1 MAPHVMTAEADRL
14 VSRARVVLL
23 ALDGPLC
30 RLFPPGG
37 EELRQLADDL
47 CGLVARRGGPDAAGQ
62 LPDAPR
68 AGRDPYAVLAAVAEG
83 ADTALA
89 TAVRERVTAA
99 ELQAVPRAVPTP
111 WADPLV
117 RTWAS
122 LGVRTA
128 VVTRHAAEAASR
140 YVAGRGLTEALP
152 RVCGRGTGRR
162 DEFGYTLAG
171 ALASLDATREEA
183 LFVGE
188 TPAHL
193 AAARAAGVPF
203 LGHARSEVRERQLVE
218 AGAQHLVGSLKFV
231 LDALTGT
238 AGRTPVTPC

>member
-1 MAPHVMTAEADRL
+1 MTTEADRL
-14 VSRARVVLL
+14 VSHARVVLL

-37 EELRQLADDL
+37 EEERLLADDL
-47 CGLVARRGGPDAAGQ
+47 TAWLDSTGAGGALPAAV
-62 LPDAPR
+62 R

-83 ADTALA
+83 PDEAVATALRA
-89 TAVRERVTAA
+89 RLTAA
-99 ELQAVPRAVPTP
+99 ELRAVPKASPTP

-128 VVTRHAAEAASR
+128 VVTRHDAAAASG
-140 YVAGRGLTEALP
+140 YVAGRGLTDALP

-162 DEFGYTLAG
+162 GEFRYTLAG
-171 ALASLDATREEA
+171 AVASLGAAREET

-188 TPAHL
+188 IPAHVE
-193 AAARAAGVPF
+193 AARAAGIPF
-203 LGHARSEVRERQLVE
+203 LGHARSAAREASLVE
-218 AGAQHLVGSLKFV
+218 AGARHLVGSLKFV
-231 LDALTGT
+231 LDVLQTSSG
-238 AGRTPVTPC
+238 GPVREQGAPAC

>member
-23 ALDGPLC
+23 ALEGPLC

-37 EELRQLADDL
+37 EERRALADDL
-47 CGLVARRGGPDAAGQ
+47 LGLAARLGGQDAVGR
-62 LPDAPR
+62 LPDAGR
-68 AGRDPYAVLAAVAEG
+68 AGRDPHAVLAAVAEG
-83 ADTALA
+83 PDTALA
-89 TAVRERVTAA
+89 AALRERLTAA
-99 ELQAVPRAVPTP
+99 ELRAVPKAAPTP

-117 RTWAS
+117 RTWAA

-140 YVAGRGLTEALP
+140 YVAGRGLAGALP
-152 RVCGRGTGRR
+152 RVCGRGTGHP
-162 DEFGYTLAG
+162 DEFGHTLAG
-171 ALASLDATREEA
+171 ALASLGATREEA

-188 TPAHL
+188 TPGHL
-193 AAARAAGVPF
+193 AAARAAGIPF
-203 LGHARSEVRERQLVE
+203 LGHARSEAGERQLLE

-231 LDALTGT
+231 LDALTAT
-238 AGRTPVTPC
+238 SGRTSVAPC

>member
-14 VSRARVVLL
+14 VSHARVVLL

-30 RLFPPGG
+30 RLFAPGG
-37 EELRQLADDL
+37 DEERLLADDL
-47 CGLVARRGGPDAAGQ
+47 IAWLDGTGAGGTLPAAV
-62 LPDAPR
+62 R

-83 ADTALA
+83 PDEAVATALRA
-89 TAVRERVTAA
+89 RLTAA
-99 ELQAVPRAVPTP
+99 ELRAVPKASPTP

-128 VVTRHAAEAASR
+128 VVTRHDAEAGSR
-140 YVAGRGLTEALP
+140 YVAGRGLTDALP

-162 DEFGYTLAG
+162 EEFRYTLAG
-171 ALASLDATREEA
+171 ALASLGAERGEA

-193 AAARAAGVPF
+193 AAARAARVPF
-203 LGHARSEVRERQLVE
+203 LGHARSAAREASLLE

-231 LDALTGT
+231 LDALQPC
-238 AGRTPVTPC
+238 PVPARADHGEA